1 MVKSLNFDDL
11 KALNKTS
18 FYEST
23 DKRLKVFIHKL
34 TEKTSYVKEN
44 MDFKS
49 NAYEN
54 ILKARNGKFI
64 SEAGIK
70 EHMVTY
76 LASGKSRHS
85 TQIFSKQGGKGT
97 RPVLEKI
104 LKNSEVSCKYSA
116 PAKSFLFYSFDN
128 IQKLLKSYRIG
139 GNHQSKVIAIVV
151 CSILCLLFD
160 NANTNCDLQSN
171 VETHQPIGIQNIPI

>member
-1 MVKSLNFDDL
+1 MNENLN
-11 KALNKTS
+11 
-18 FYEST
+18 
-23 DKRLKVFIHKL
+23 
-34 TEKTSYVKEN
+34 
-44 MDFKS
+44 FKS

-76 LASGKSRHS
+76 LASGKSRHAS
-85 TQIFSKQGGKGT
+85 QKNSNQGGKGT

-104 LKNSEVSCKYSA
+104 LKNSEVSCRYSA
-116 PAKSFLFYSFDN
+116 PEKAFLYYSFDN

-139 GNHQSKVIAIVV
+139 GNHQKKVLAIVV
-151 CSILCLLFD
+151 CSILCMLFD
-160 NANTNCDLQSN
+160 NGNCSTN
-171 VETHQPIGIQNIPI
+171 VRTHQLIGIQNIPM